1 MSQNTLPPS
10 GGVGLAEPEAVEA
23 PAEDSSGGNRKVLLF
38 LVAGLLLVGALA
50 AWFLVFSGGSA
61 EDESLALPVKKP
73 AAPAPADPAAPPAP
87 EAVPAPPP
95 TFNSATGRDPF
106 TPLVKTAEEAAA
118 EAAKAAEAKA
128 ASTSGSTA
136 VDANGQP
143 VGSGT
148 TLAVVQVEDSGA
160 WVTATVDGVAFN
172 TLPAGAPFGQ
182 FFQVYSIF
190 APTCAGFLYGDENV
204 VVCEGKSVTLSQ

>member
-10 GGVGLAEPEAVEA
+10 GGVGLAEPPAVEA
-23 PAEDSSGGNRKVLLF
+23 AEEASSGGNRRVLLF
-38 LVAGLLLVGALA
+38 VVAGLLLVGGVA
-50 AWFLVFSGGSA
+50 AWLLLFSGGGA
-61 EDESLALPVKKP
+61 EDESVALPVKKP
-73 AAPAPADPAAPPAP
+73 AADAPADPAAAPAP

-95 TFNSATGRDPF
+95 TFNSTTGRDPF
-106 TPLVKTAEEAAA
+106 TPLVKTAEQAAA
-118 EAAKAAEAKA
+118 EAAKAAEAQA
-128 ASTSGSTA
+128 ASASGSTA

-148 TLAVVQVEDSGA
+148 TLSVVQVEDTGA
-160 WVTATVDGVAFN
+160 WVTVTVDGVAFN
-172 TLPAGAPFGQ
+172 TLPAGAPFGE

-204 VVCEGKSVTLSQ
+204 VVCEGKSVTLTK

>member
-10 GGVGLAEPEAVEA
+10 GGVGLAEPVSVEA
-23 PAEDSSGGNRKVLLF
+23 PEEATSGGNRKVLLF
-38 LVAGLLLVGALA
+38 LVAGLLLVGGVA
-50 AWFLVFSGGSA
+50 AWFLLFSGGA
-61 EDESLALPVKKP
+61 EDESVALPVKKP
-73 AAPAPADPAAPPAP
+73 AAGAPADPAAPPAP

-128 ASTSGSTA
+128 AASAGSTA

-143 VGSGT
+143 VGAST

-204 VVCEGKSVTLSQ
+204 VVCEGKSVTLTK